1 MVNSMSTVQQYQLR
15 DYQVRALAELDAWF
29 EENETGHPIVHAAT
43 GSGKSILIAEFC
55 RRAVL
60 DYPGYR
66 ARILMLVPSL
76 ELLKQNYEKIMPLA
90 SDLKIGII
98 SASAGRKD
106 MAIDKDVV
114 IATVGSVV
122 RNPGN
127 LGRMDIILCDESHL
141 ISRKNNGTYRKL
153 IADCQRYNPILR
165 TIGFTASPFR
175 GDGIWLTEGE
185 DRLFTDIATRITM
198 RELLD
203 KGYLSPLVTVSTGI
217 QIDASDVK
225 MKQGD
230 FVIYDLVKR
239 IDKQELTD
247 QIASQIVELGKNRKK
262 WLVYCVT
269 IEHAQHMRDA
279 ICKHGIKAEVVS
291 SKTPAVER
299 QKHLD
304 YLKAGRIRCLCN
316 VACLTTGID
325 IPDLD
330 LIALVRNTR
339 SPVLLLQIAGR
350 GVRTAPEKT
359 NCAWLDFT
367 DTTEVMGPVDR
378 ITGRL
383 EPKPRDVEIDAPF
396 KICPECG
403 SSLATATRV
412 CKCGYEF
419 PEPSLNLNAIA
430 SSANIITR
438 VTVNTYPVTRV
449 EYSQHINRKNPEAK
463 PTLKVSYFSSYR
475 LICSEW
481 VCLEHEGFAGIKA
494 KLWWRERF
502 SSPMDIAPPK
512 TVKEALAKTEWLRTP
527 DSIVVREGGNWP
539 ELIKCLFEREAA

>member
-15 DYQVRALAELDAWF
+15 DYQIRALAELYAWF
-29 EENETGHPIVHAAT
+29 EENETGHPIVHACT
-43 GSGKSILIAEFC
+43 GAGKSLLIAEFC

-76 ELLKQNYEKIMPLA
+76 QLLKQNYEKLMPLA

-98 SASAGRKD
+98 SASARRKD

-127 LGRMDIILCDESHL
+127 LGRLDIILVDESHL
-141 ISRKNNGTYRKL
+141 ISRKNTGTYREL
-153 IADCQRYNPILR
+153 ISACQRYNPQLR
-165 TIGFTASPFR
+165 TIGLTATPFR
-175 GDGIWLTEGE
+175 GDGVWLTEGQ

-203 KGYLSPLVTVSTGI
+203 QGYLSPLTTVSTGI
-217 QIDASDVK
+217 KIDANDVK
-225 MKQGD
+225 MRQGD
-230 FVIYDLVKR
+230 FVISDLVKR
-239 IDKQELTD
+239 IDKDELTNS
-247 QIASQIVELGKNRKK
+247 IARQIVDLGRDRNK

-269 IEHAQHMRDA
+269 VDHAHHMRDA
-279 ICKHGIKAEVVS
+279 IEQHGVKAEVIS
-291 SKTPAVER
+291 AKTPENDR
-299 QKHLD
+299 EK
-304 YLKAGRIRCLCN
+304 YLNDLKEGRIRCLCN

-339 SPVLLLQIAGR
+339 SPVLLIQIAGR
-350 GVRTAPEKT
+350 GVRAAPDKQ
-359 NCAWLDFT
+359 NCSWLDFT

-383 EPKPRDVEIDAPF
+383 EPKSRDVKIDAPF

-403 SSLATATRV
+403 SSLATATRA

-438 VTVNTYPVTRV
+438 ITVNTYPVTKV
-449 EYSQHINRKNPEAK
+449 VYSQHINRKNPKAK
-463 PTLKVSYFSSYR
+463 PTLKVSYLSNMR
-475 LICSEW
+475 LVCSEW
-481 VCLEHEGFAGIKA
+481 VCLEHDGFAGIKA

-502 SSPMDIAPPK
+502 SSPMDIARP
-512 TVKEALAKTEWLRTP
+512 
-527 DSIVVREGGNWP
+527 
-539 ELIKCLFEREAA
+539 